1 MTTPMPFIETDPIW
15 FNQFQILFNVD
26 RVTEFVPINEQTL
39 EERLN
44 SIARFGLFV
53 AIILVIY
60 KRNVNY
66 SLIFPGVLLFTY
78 LIYKNYKRE
87 NFSEIY
93 EAHPN
98 YNKKFQTQKEPKP
111 TLNNPFM
118 NTMMNDYVDNPRKEE
133 APTYYEDTEKA
144 QELRNDIT
152 EKFNHDLYLGINDA
166 YEKNNSQRQFYTTP
180 NTRIP
185 SDQEK
190 YLNFMYPNMTSCKD
204 EAKDC
209 RVPEDL
215 RGRPFIFPDQE
226 QNPTSEK
233 LL

>member
-1 MTTPMPFIETDPIW
+1 MTTPMPSIQTDPIW
-15 FNQFQILFNVD
+15 FNKFQILFDID
-26 RVTEFVPINEQTL
+26 RITEFLPISEQSL

-44 SIARFGLFV
+44 SLARFGLFV
-53 AIILVIY
+53 AIIVVIY
-60 KRNVNY
+60 KRNLSY
-66 SLIFPGVLLFTY
+66 SFIFPVVLVFTY
-78 LIYKNYKRE
+78 FIYKNYKKE
-87 NFSEIY
+87 NFSHIE

-98 YNKKFQTQKEPKP
+98 YNKQIHEQKEPKP

-118 NTMMNDYVDNPRKEE
+118 NTMMNDYVDNPEKVE

-144 QELRNDIT
+144 ENMRKDIT
-152 EKFNHDLYLGINDA
+152 EKFNNDLYLGINDA

-190 YLNFMYPNMTSCKD
+190 YLNFMYPNMTSCKA
-204 EAKDC
+204 EASDC
-209 RVPEDL
+209 KILEDL

-226 QNPTSEK
+226 QNPTTEK

>member
-1 MTTPMPFIETDPIW
+1 MTTPMPSIETDPIW
-15 FNQFQILFNVD
+15 FNQFQILFDFD
-26 RVTEFVPINEQTL
+26 RITEFVPINEQTL

-53 AIILVIY
+53 ALVLSLY
-60 KRNVNY
+60 KRDISY
-66 SLIFPGVLLFTY
+66 AIIFPVVLVFTY
-78 LIYKNYKRE
+78 LIYKNYKKE
-87 NFSEIY
+87 NFSEID
-93 EAHPN
+93 EAHPD
-98 YNKKFQTQKEPKP
+98 YNKQKIDQPEPKP

-118 NTMMNDYVDNPRKEE
+118 NTMMNDYLDNPTKAE

-144 QELRNDIT
+144 ENLRNDIT

-180 NTRIP
+180 NTSIP

-190 YLNFMYPNMTSCKD
+190 YLNFMYPNMTSCKS
-204 EAKDC
+204 EASDC
-209 RVPEDL
+209 KIPEDL
-215 RGRPFIFPDQE
+215 RGRPFIFPEQE
-226 QNPTSEK
+226 QNPTTEK